1 MKPVEWMARTK
12 EDLLAFP
19 RKVVHHIGRALTVA
33 QFGGKHQAAK
43 PLKGFGGAGVLEIIE
58 NFDGDT
64 YRAVY
69 TVQFAG
75 VVYVLHAF
83 QKKAKRKIATPKK
96 EMDLIKARLQ
106 DARKHYKAHYA
117 SERS

>member
-1 MKPVEWMARTK
+1 LKPVEWMARTK

-19 RKVVHHIGRALTVA
+19 RAVVHHIGRALTVA
-33 QFGGKHQAAK
+33 QFGGKHPAAK
-43 PLKGFGGAGVLEIIE
+43 PLKGFGGASVLEIIE
-58 NFDGDT
+58 HFDGNT

-83 QKKAKRKIATPKK
+83 QKKAKRKIATPKP
-96 EMDLIKARLQ
+96 EIDLIKARLK
-106 DARKHYKAHYA
+106 DARQHYKTHYA
-117 SERS
+117 SER